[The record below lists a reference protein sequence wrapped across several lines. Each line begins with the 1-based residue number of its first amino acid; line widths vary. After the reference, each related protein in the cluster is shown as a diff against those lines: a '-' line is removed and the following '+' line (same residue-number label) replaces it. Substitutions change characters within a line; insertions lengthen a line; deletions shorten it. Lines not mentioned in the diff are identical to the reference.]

1 MKYKLYILSIGLFL
15 IFISCSKQEELI
27 TIIPNQIA
35 FDHENGTPILPNEC
49 INPDTKYA
57 IAITTKGEGSGTF
70 IPIKVN
76 YSING
81 VPYIMS
87 FSTDGTKF
95 DTIILVDGLNKAE
108 ITSSSFKASLNFNAH
123 NEFEIVN

>member
-15 IFISCSKQEELI
+15 IFISCSKEELR
-27 TIIPNQIA
+27 TINPNQIA
-35 FDHENGTPILPNEC
+35 FVHEDGTPILPNEC
-49 INPDTKYA
+49 INSNTSYA
-57 IAITTKGEGSGTF
+57 IAITTKGEGYGTY

-87 FSTDGTKF
+87 FSTEGTKL
-95 DTIILVDGLNKAE
+95 DNIILVDGLNKAE
-108 ITSSSFKASLNFNAH
+108 ITGSSFNTSLNFNAH
-123 NEFEIVN
+123 SEFEIVN